1 MGQASPT
8 LPPPIQTLAV
18 TPPLLSPNMFPA
30 ETGSFPEIQDIPPSP
45 PSSSYARR
53 TTIPMPD
60 VIRRLFAQFPL
71 YAWPP
76 AESGETW
83 SKVEEIS
90 HPATLYII
98 PPREP
103 GTWESADPVS
113 LRWQMEFAVRGM
125 PVHCEPLYDAY
136 WSPEHTTPFAQVAT
150 ESKDMQLLGEAS
162 LQRYMDHYY
171 PLARAELEE
180 KSVWPDDVQD
190 EVMLW
195 MNLLEQRVMAGVLLA
210 CIRSGT
216 YTPPSQ
222 SVSLLR
228 RWLAPLFPGETS
240 PEQRAFAR
248 LARLSAAGASPS
260 SLAAVFGRDYL
271 SDVRNPLTLV
281 PGYSVDWVG
290 FLSGTSNHTGPDA
303 SEVEQFPASLRVDQ
317 VAIQRDAAEALNAVA
332 TRLADDTSSRDDN
345 VWMLGA
351 RRPTSLDCLLFA
363 VLHTIQTL
371 PADQVRFL
379 LAVRERHPSLQAYY
393 ERLHKYV
400 P

>member
-1 MGQASPT
+1 
-8 LPPPIQTLAV
+8 
-18 TPPLLSPNMFPA
+18 MFSA
-30 ETGSFPEIQDIPPSP
+30 ETGARTELQDIPPAP
-45 PSSSYARR
+45 PSSSFARR

-60 VIRRLFAQFPL
+60 VIRRLFKQFPL
-71 YAWPP
+71 HVWPP
-76 AESGETW
+76 AESGGSW
-83 SKVEEIS
+83 SQVEGAS
-90 HPATLYII
+90 RPATLYII
-98 PPREP
+98 PPKEP
-103 GTWESADPVS
+103 GTWASADPVS
-113 LRWQMEFAVRGM
+113 LRWQMEFVVRGV

-136 WSPEHTTPFAQVAT
+136 WSPEHTTPFAQVDT
-150 ESKDMQLLGEAS
+150 ESHGAQLLGESS

-171 PLARAELEE
+171 PLVRPELEE
-180 KSVWPDDVQD
+180 KSVWPDHVQD
-190 EVMLW
+190 EVILW
-195 MNLLEQRVMAGVLLA
+195 MNLLEQRVMCGLLLA

-222 SVSLLR
+222 SASLLR
-228 RWLAPLFPGETS
+228 RWLAPLFPGEMS
-240 PEQRAFAR
+240 PEQGAFAR

-290 FLSGTSNHTGPDA
+290 FLSGTSDHTGPDA

-317 VAIQRDAAEALNAVA
+317 DAIQRDAADALNAVA
-332 TRLADDTSSRDDN
+332 ARLADDIGSRDD

-363 VLHTIQTL
+363 VLHTIRTL
-371 PADQVRFL
+371 PAQQVRFL
-379 LAVRERHPSLQAYY
+379 LAVQERHPSLLTYY

>member
-1 MGQASPT
+1 
-8 LPPPIQTLAV
+8 
-18 TPPLLSPNMFPA
+18 MFPA
-30 ETGSFPEIQDIPPSP
+30 ETGTFPELQDIPPAP
-45 PSSSYARR
+45 PSSSHTRR

-71 YAWPP
+71 HVWPP
-76 AESGETW
+76 AESGGSW
-83 SKVEEIS
+83 SKVEEAS
-90 HPATLYII
+90 HPAILYII

-113 LRWQMEFAVRGM
+113 LRWQMEFVVRGV

-150 ESKDMQLLGEAS
+150 ESKDMQLLGESS
-162 LQRYMDHYY
+162 LQRYMNHYY
-171 PLARAELEE
+171 PLVRAELEE
-180 KSVWPDDVQD
+180 KGVWPDNVQD

-222 SVSLLR
+222 STSLLR
-228 RWLAPLFPGETS
+228 RWLAPFFPGEMS
-240 PEQRAFAR
+240 PEQGAFAR

-290 FLSGTSNHTGPDA
+290 FLSGTSNHSGPDA

-317 VAIQRDAAEALNAVA
+317 DAIERDAAEALNAVA
-332 TRLADDTSSRDDN
+332 ARLADDTSSRDD
-345 VWMLGA
+345 VWMLGT

-371 PADQVRFL
+371 PANQVRFL
-379 LAVRERHPSLQAYY
+379 SAVQERYPSLQAYY